1 MIWITAE
8 TLVFLSK
15 TKYQAMNT
23 KKDDFQSSHDF
34 LKNIAETH
42 QSETGRRM
50 AEMLHEKMEEDKEE
64 IIRSQTELPVIK
76 PTDGGPDSYVQLK
89 EIMIRGYK
97 TPEWDENGH
106 SVSRPV
112 LNSESG
118 ILDFGL
124 YSLVSFNKFV
134 VASPRYNR
142 YIDEPIILFSEHDR
156 KIILCLPK
164 DGVSIAVK
172 SGGLE
177 GFSLNPDL
185 IREYHLEYIY
195 LAMRHERFLA
205 QFPEGMN
212 ALSLLNGW
220 IPRMD
225 FEKQKVV
232 IKQLRDKS
240 CEELSE
246 GLEILSC

>member
-1 MIWITAE
+1 MR
-8 TLVFLSK
+8 SK
-15 TKYQAMNT
+15 TDQSGKM
-23 KKDDFQSSHDF
+23 KDSGKGPGKTPAVIIGED
-34 LKNIAETH
+34 IA
-42 QSETGRRM
+42 RM
-50 AEMLHEKMEEDKEE
+50 LSGHMEANKEE
-64 IIRSQTELPVIK
+64 IQRAQIELPVIK

-89 EIMIRGYK
+89 DIMIQGYK

-106 SVSRPV
+106 SVPRPV
-112 LNSESG
+112 LNSETG
-118 ILDFGL
+118 ILDLGL
-124 YSLVSFNKFV
+124 YSLVSFKKFV

-172 SGGLE
+172 VDGIE
-177 GFSLNPDL
+177 GFSINPVL
-185 IREYHLEYIY
+185 IHQYRLEYIY
-195 LAMRHERFLA
+195 LMMRNEKFLA

-225 FEKQKVV
+225 FEKQKEV
-232 IKQLRDKS
+232 IKQLREKS
-240 CEELSE
+240 CEELNE